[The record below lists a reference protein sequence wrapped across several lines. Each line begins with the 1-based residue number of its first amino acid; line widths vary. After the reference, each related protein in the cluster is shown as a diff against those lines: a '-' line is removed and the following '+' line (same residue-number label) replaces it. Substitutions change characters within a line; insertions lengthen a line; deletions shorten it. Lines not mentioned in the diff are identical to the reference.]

1 VEAQHSAI
9 LASVVYVCHV
19 NGILSWF
26 CFPLFKFGDVMKK
39 LNSVICAA
47 FLAMVSTV
55 AMSDGTTLPSAEVI
69 EAMTASATVTAV
81 DKAKRTFTVTGQKG
95 KSHTFTAGADM
106 QNFDQ
111 IKVGDKIEASYVE
124 EASISV
130 NKTGLKPIIED
141 KTTVARAEKGGRP
154 GMIVTNTVEA
164 VGVITAVD
172 QKTRSVTVKG
182 PRGNEL
188 TTTVKAGIQ
197 GFENVKKGDNVVLN
211 HKQVLTI
218 ADVAPDTFVAPA
230 QKK

>member
-1 VEAQHSAI
+1 
-9 LASVVYVCHV
+9 
-19 NGILSWF
+19 
-26 CFPLFKFGDVMKK
+26 MKK
-39 LNSVICAA
+39 LNSFICAA
-47 FLAMVSTV
+47 ILAMTSTV
-55 AMSDGTTLPSAEVI
+55 AMSDGTVLPSAEVI
-69 EAMTASATVTAV
+69 EAITASATVTAV

-111 IKVGDKIEASYVE
+111 IKVGDKIDASYVE
-124 EASISV
+124 EASVSV
-130 NKTGLKPIIED
+130 NKAGLKPVIEE

-164 VGVITAVD
+164 VGVITAID
-172 QKTRSVTVKG
+172 HKTRSVTIKG

-188 TTTVKAGIQ
+188 VTTVKAGIE

-218 ADVAPDTFVAPA
+218 ADVAPDTYVAPA
-230 QKK
+230 KK